1 MSEKMIQVTASD
13 LCQIRNALSTAM
25 SARCAVDMYDV
36 KRMALVKIEK
46 LLHGD
51 DAPPPPVD
59 YADKYGLHGMMG
71 VEVARLAIGCLSS
84 YDEMGAVLDAWR
96 NANTPPAPE
105 PDMFWLQGAEET
117 PAVGMPLRIA
127 EEIQADLGIGV
138 GIVECA
144 VRLPDRKMRVW
155 TEENEDG
162 DEVTKW
168 EWVSE

>member
-1 MSEKMIQVTASD
+1 MSKMILVTASD
-13 LCQIRNALSTAM
+13 LYQMRYALSTVMTAR
-25 SARCAVDMYDV
+25 SAADVYDI
-36 KRMALVKIEK
+36 KHMTLAKIEK
-46 LLHGD
+46 LLYGD
-51 DAPPPPVD
+51 DAPPP
-59 YADKYGLHGMMG
+59 
-71 VEVARLAIGCLSS
+71 
-84 YDEMGAVLDAWR
+84 
-96 NANTPPAPE
+96 TAPE

>member
-1 MSEKMIQVTASD
+1 MSKMIQVTASD
-13 LCQIRNALSTAM
+13 LYQIREALSAAMTAR
-25 SARCAVDMYDV
+25 SAADVYDES
-36 KRMALVKIEK
+36 RMALVKIEK

-51 DAPPPPVD
+51 DAQPPPVD
-59 YADKYGLHGMMG
+59 YAAKYGLHGMTG
-71 VEVARLAIGCLSS
+71 VEVARLVHYMSS
-84 YDEMGAVLDAWR
+84 YTEMDAMLEAWS
-96 NANTPPAPE
+96 NANAPKPE
-105 PDMFWLQGAEET
+105 PNMFWLQGAEET